1 MKLKDWL
8 KKDPSLGERL
18 KVIGSLCNT
27 LGESHRRGVVHGG
40 LAPSSISVVNEGSV
54 RLDPV
59 AAGSRTPYAAPEL
72 THGGSPTTKSDIYSA
87 AAVIYEILA
96 GKPPFDSD
104 PPRPLQEARP
114 DLSQDLTDAVSAC
127 MEQDPEWRPADLAYL
142 VTVVQQLQK
151 DSPAPSRSQPPRSAA
166 PRESGAA
173 PTFLT
178 PAPGKR
184 QDDRSAFTRALPLVL
199 VVVAIAGTGAAWL
212 WYNVLQPAK
221 PAPAAAR
228 PMARASQP
236 PSAAQPEPASASAP
250 PAMAGDPLALPSPA
264 RGAAT
269 PAPAPTARPSE
280 APAAQP
286 TPPGAAPSGRPS
298 PPPAREA
305 PATPPPSTLAAPV
318 PETGPDAARPAPPPE
333 PEPSAAASED
343 SSSPAEAGPAQ
354 IRAVAPFKLRA
365 GSLQVLDV
373 HGAGLRADQ
382 RVKVV
387 SLRKRSLAEGF
398 GVTRYQLRSPSL
410 LLVFVQVDAAVPP
423 GKYALSL
430 VDPLGAE
437 SNPFTIEIVK

>member
-18 KVIGSLCNT
+18 KVIGSLCNA
-27 LGESHRRGVVHGG
+27 LSESHRRGVVHGG

-59 AAGSRTPYAAPEL
+59 AAGSRTPYAAPEMAQ
-72 THGGSPTTKSDIYSA
+72 GGSPTTKSDIYSA

-151 DSPAPSRSQPPRSAA
+151 DAPAPSRSQPPRSAA
-166 PRESGAA
+166 PRESGSA

-221 PAPAAAR
+221 PAPAAGR

-236 PSAAQPEPASASAP
+236 PPAAQKEPASAPAP
-250 PAMAGDPLALPSPA
+250 ATAGDPLAIPSPA

-269 PAPAPTARPSE
+269 PAPSPTARPSE
-280 APAAQP
+280 SPAAQS

-298 PPPAREA
+298 SPPAREA
-305 PATPPPSTLAAPV
+305 PATPPPSTLGAAV
-318 PETGPDAARPAPPPE
+318 PETGPDAGRPAPPPE

-343 SSSPAEAGPAQ
+343 SSASQASGPAQ

-365 GSLQVLDV
+365 GTLQVLDV

-387 SLRKRSLAEGF
+387 SQRKRSLAEGF